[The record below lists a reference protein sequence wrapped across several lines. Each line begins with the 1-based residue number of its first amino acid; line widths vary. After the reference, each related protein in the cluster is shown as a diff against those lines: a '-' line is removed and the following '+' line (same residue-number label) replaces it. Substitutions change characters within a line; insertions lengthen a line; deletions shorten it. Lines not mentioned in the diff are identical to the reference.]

1 MTKNVTLWL
10 CQNSYW
16 KWWFIV
22 DLPIKNGGSVHS
34 FLYVY
39 QRVSYDC
46 WLYLSIYI
54 LFIFHYT
61 IIDHTSN
68 IYRKHQE
75 TMVFTIK
82 YRVFLFCKFS
92 HHPILW
98 VKLQKPLV
106 KFSVTAC
113 CSPRLKLTA
122 CTENSPW
129 KFTWRP
135 GVWRVS
141 STNKQ
146 IIDDYCIYIY
156 MKME

>member
-1 MTKNVTLWL
+1 
-10 CQNSYW
+10 
-16 KWWFIV
+16 
-22 DLPIKNGGSVHS
+22 
-34 FLYVY
+34 
-39 QRVSYDC
+39 
-46 WLYLSIYI
+46 
-54 LFIFHYT
+54 
-61 IIDHTSN
+61 
-68 IYRKHQE
+68 
-75 TMVFTIK
+75 MVFTIK

-156 MKME
+156 ENGITYIYVCIHVYIYTYIYIHILQ